1 MATDTE
7 LADVGRHVFLH
18 IIDAFHGD
26 DDSAEH
32 ARVLEL
38 PAFVRR
44 RAAAWAHAAR
54 RTVGKRRDEKATAA
68 TMKARKGREEGDYWA
83 REGPQR
89 EFASERTCCC
99 AHISFL
105 IAQTCF
111 SRDRSLPS

>member
-1 MATDTE
+1 MAATDTE

-26 DDSAEH
+26 GDDPD

-68 TMKARKGREEGDYWA
+68 TMKAREKEEEGA
-83 REGPQR
+83 KERGPR
-89 EFASERTCCC
+89 AP
-99 AHISFL
+99 I
-105 IAQTCF
+105 
-111 SRDRSLPS
+111 

>member
-26 DDSAEH
+26 GDDPD

-38 PAFVRR
+38 PAFIQR

-68 TMKARKGREEGDYWA
+68 TMKAREKERGGRDSSKE
-83 REGPQR
+83 RGPR
-89 EFASERTCCC
+89 AP
-99 AHISFL
+99 L
-105 IAQTCF
+105 
-111 SRDRSLPS
+111 